1 MGVQSDVKGH
11 SQGPTDGAE
20 RFETVI
26 IGGGQAGLS
35 VGYHLAKRGRP
46 FVILEAN
53 ERIGD
58 SWRNCWDSLRLFTPA
73 CYDGLEGLPFPAG
86 DWSFPTK
93 DEMAD
98 YLEAANVVWCTGYNP
113 GFSWIDLPVFGE
125 EGPIHERGIVGGEPG
140 LYFVGL
146 EFLYAMSSV
155 MVHGVGRDA
164 EHIAGHISSHVRAES
179 AAG

>member
-1 MGVQSDVKGH
+1 MVSVRSDVEGH
-11 SQGPTDGAE
+11 SRHSTAGAE

-35 VGYHLAKRGRP
+35 VGYHLAKLGRS

-58 SWRNCWDSLRLFTPA
+58 SWRKRWDSLRLFTPA
-73 CYDGLEGLPFPAG
+73 CYDGLDGWPFPAD

-98 YLEAANVVWCTGYNP
+98 YLEAYAAH
-113 GFSWIDLPVFGE
+113 FELPVRTGITV
-125 EGPIHERGIVGGEPG
+125 EGLSKDENRFVVAAGGELFG
-140 LYFVGL
+140 
-146 EFLYAMSSV
+146 
-155 MVHGVGRDA
+155 A
-164 EHIAGHISSHVRAES
+164 ENV
-179 AAG
+179 